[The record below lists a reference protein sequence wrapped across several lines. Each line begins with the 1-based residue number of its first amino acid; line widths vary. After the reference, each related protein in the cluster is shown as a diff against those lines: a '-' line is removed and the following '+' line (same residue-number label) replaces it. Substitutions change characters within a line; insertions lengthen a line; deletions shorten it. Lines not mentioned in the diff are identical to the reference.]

1 MTKYLI
7 VLLVLIGAGGAF
19 LYTSQTV
26 QAPTVN
32 PEASGNPFG
41 EGSQAVGTV
50 ESTDGAHKDEE
61 DEHQDEAEHDQSAS
75 TGGSTTEKGST
86 GSTGSTGTTG
96 STPAGGTVDGG
107 TTATPGVIS
116 RAELAKHSTQAD
128 CWIGY
133 KGTVYDVTNWLP
145 RHPGSAGAI
154 APYCGTADEFATAF
168 NRRHGTSKDAKLQ
181 KEGVKEGTLGN

>member
-7 VLLVLIGAGGAF
+7 VLLVLIGAGGVF

-32 PEASGNPFG
+32 TEVSDNPFG

-50 ESTDGAHKDEE
+50 ESGVENKDAGSAAA
-61 DEHQDEAEHDQSAS
+61 DEKTAP
-75 TGGSTTEKGST
+75 TGGSKT
-86 GSTGSTGTTG
+86 GAGAGTTG
-96 STPAGGTVDGG
+96 SQTGGTVDTG
-107 TTATPGVIS
+107 TATTPGVIT
-116 RAELAKHSTQAD
+116 RVELAKHKTQSD

-133 KGTVYDVTNWLP
+133 KGTVYDITNWLP

-168 NRRHGTSKDAKLQ
+168 NKQHGTGREGKLE